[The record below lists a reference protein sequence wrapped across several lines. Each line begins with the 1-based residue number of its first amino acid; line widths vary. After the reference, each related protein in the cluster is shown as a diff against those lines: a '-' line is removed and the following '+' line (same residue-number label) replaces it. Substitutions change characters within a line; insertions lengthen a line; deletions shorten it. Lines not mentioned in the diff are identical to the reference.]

1 MNNDRKPLL
10 SGQHPLAM
18 LIFSS
23 LGVVLVGLLF
33 QLAGLF
39 LSTGIFD
46 VSTFD
51 LLGFDGEAD
60 QNVIR
65 AVKLLQIVGAL
76 GTFVVS
82 SFLLSFLYTGS
93 WYAFFPFGKQVSLKL
108 VLLLILIMLTALP
121 FVNFLTEWN
130 TRMEIPIE
138 ALERYF
144 RQMEEQTQELMM
156 ALVQADKI
164 PALLV
169 NLFMIALIPAVGE
182 ELVFRGLVQR
192 HLTDLFKS
200 PHLAIVVAS
209 VIFSLVHFQ
218 IYSFLPRFFLGLL
231 LGYLF
236 YYGKTIWYPMIG
248 HLVNNSL
255 GVVFY
260 YMVAKGSAG
269 TSLEEIGTGEMVP
282 SAALFSLLI
291 VGILMFA
298 WVKAVRDEQRGLTV
312 R

>member
-1 MNNDRKPLL
+1 MNNHRKPLL
-10 SGQHPLAM
+10 TSQHPLAM

-39 LSTGIFD
+39 LSILVFD
-46 VSTFD
+46 VTTFD
-51 LLGFDGEAD
+51 LLGFDGTGD
-60 QNVIR
+60 QNVIH

-76 GTFVVS
+76 GTFIVS

-93 WYAFFPFGKQVSLKL
+93 WFAFFPFGKQVSGKAA
-108 VLLLILIMLTALP
+108 LLLILIMLAALP

-130 TRMEIPIE
+130 MRMKIPME
-138 ALERYF
+138 GLEHYF
-144 RQMEEQTQELMM
+144 RQLEEQTQALMM
-156 ALVQADKI
+156 ALVQADHI

-169 NLFMIALIPAVGE
+169 NFLMIAIIPAVGE
-182 ELVFRGLVQR
+182 ELVFRGLIQR
-192 HLTDLFKS
+192 HLTDLLKS
-200 PHLAIVVAS
+200 PHLAIVLAS
-209 VIFSLVHFQ
+209 VIFSLVHLQ

-248 HLVNNSL
+248 HLVNNGL
-255 GVVFY
+255 GVLFY
-260 YMVAKGSAG
+260 YLYAKGTADG
-269 TSLEEIGTGEMVP
+269 SLEEIGTTEMIP

-291 VGILMFA
+291 VGMLMFV
-298 WVKAVRDEQRGLTV
+298 WVKAVRDDQGGITV